1 MNITWGHKVTFAF
14 LAFAVFIL
22 YMVSKMLNTQVDLV
36 EKDYYAKEL
45 QFQNQIN
52 KHNNMLAL
60 GDSAVIISQDE
71 YQIKIEIK
79 DISPEK
85 INLYFYYPAD
95 IKNDTSLF
103 FQKQNLIMIDKKYLK
118 KGKTKLKIE
127 WKDTQKEYYY
137 EKELL
142 IY

>member
-71 YQIKIEIK
+71 HQIKIEIK